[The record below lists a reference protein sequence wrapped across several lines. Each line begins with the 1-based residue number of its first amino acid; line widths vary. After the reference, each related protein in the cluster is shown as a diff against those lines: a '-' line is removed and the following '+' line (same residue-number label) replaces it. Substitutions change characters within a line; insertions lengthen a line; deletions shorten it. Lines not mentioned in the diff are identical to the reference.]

1 MSRKTRVDMRLVAEF
16 DHDNPNFKIRNNQE
30 GHIFVNRIKNL
41 FNELSMDRK
50 VKLLLKKD
58 EAIGSE
64 DPEHFIP
71 ELRDLYIDNEIIN
84 NLLKSLEE
92 NTGKIEL
99 QVVNTKPK
107 PK

>member
-1 MSRKTRVDMRLVAEF
+1 MSRKTRVDIQLVAEF
-16 DHDNPNFKIRNNQE
+16 DHDNPNFKIRNNQD
-30 GHIFVNRIKNL
+30 GHAFVNRIKDL
-41 FNELSMDRK
+41 FNEISMDRK

-58 EAIGSE
+58 EAIQSE
-64 DPEHFIP
+64 DQEHFIP

-84 NLLKSLEE
+84 RLLISLEE

-99 QVVNTKPK
+99 QVVSAKPK